1 MRADSDQYAIK
12 MNFGWLEDGHL
23 AGCRGPRSDKDLAFL
38 ASRGIRALVRLA
50 YEEETGITSH
60 NVEQNGMEDCYEPV
74 EDFTAPSQRQTDR
87 VVRFIQRAVRE
98 GKPVAVSC
106 SAGCGRTGTI
116 LACYLVYLGRAAD
129 YAIESLISSRPSS
142 KELLHAPGQKEA
154 VLEFE
159 RRLDSGEALI

>member
-50 YEEETGITSH
+50 YEEETSITGH
-60 NVEQNGMEDCYEPV
+60 AVEQNGMEDCYEPV
-74 EDFTAPSQRQTDR
+74 EDFTAPSQKQIDR
-87 VVRFIQRAVRE
+87 VVRFIRRAVRE

-106 SAGCGRTGTI
+106 GAGRGRTGTI
-116 LACYLVYLGRAAD
+116 LACYLVSLGHAAD

-142 KELLHAPGQKEA
+142 KEILCVPGQKQA
-154 VLEFE
+154 VYEFE